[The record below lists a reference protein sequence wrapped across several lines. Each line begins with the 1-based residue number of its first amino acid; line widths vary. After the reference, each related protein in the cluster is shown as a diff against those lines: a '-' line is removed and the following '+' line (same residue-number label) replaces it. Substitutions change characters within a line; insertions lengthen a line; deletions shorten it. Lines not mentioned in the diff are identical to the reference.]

1 MRKPL
6 ISNRRLVRLL
16 VSCIVI
22 LVLMLAA
29 TVIVAALV

>member
-16 VSCIVI
+16 VSWIVI
-22 LVLMLAA
+22 LVLILAA
-29 TVIVAALV
+29 TLIIAALV